1 MIEKRIVVGRIAGH
15 YGVKG
20 WVKVNSY
27 TEPREKIFDYRP
39 WYLEHDGVAR
49 QIEIVG
55 CRAQGKGLIVQFAGM
70 ADRETAADLIG
81 MNILV
86 ERNALG
92 ETDEGQYY
100 WHDLVGLRVVTVDGC
115 DLGHVESLL
124 ATGANDVLVLRGERR
139 RLIPFVVDEYVKR
152 VDLTAA
158 TITVD
163 WDPAF

>member
-1 MIEKRIVVGRIAGH
+1 MIEKRVVVGRIAGH

-70 ADRETAADLIG
+70 ADRETALA
-81 MNILV
+81 
-86 ERNALG
+86 
-92 ETDEGQYY
+92 TDEGGTSNYS
-100 WHDLVGLRVVTVDGC
+100 DRN
-115 DLGHVESLL
+115 SLDAQCRKYE
-124 ATGANDVLVLRGERR
+124 ATRKPPE
-139 RLIPFVVDEYVKR
+139 P
-152 VDLTAA
+152 
-158 TITVD
+158 
-163 WDPAF
+163 